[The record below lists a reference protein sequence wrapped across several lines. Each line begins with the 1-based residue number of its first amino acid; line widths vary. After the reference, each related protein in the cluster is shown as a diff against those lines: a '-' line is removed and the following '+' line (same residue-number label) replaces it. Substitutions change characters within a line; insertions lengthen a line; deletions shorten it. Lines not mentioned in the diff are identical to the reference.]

1 MSHSH
6 FDRESFYKLS
16 DLQRSLLQVISIVYA
31 PVAATPFASCLH
43 RLGINDPKDNESF
56 TLHSLRPFLVDLIH
70 GDWLVGEQG
79 KYHCPAG
86 LRECSPV
93 LTFHTRMVRSSPPET
108 AVFHVNKHIII

>member
-31 PVAATPFASCLH
+31 PVAANVFNVKTKFQIIYCHNA
-43 RLGINDPKDNESF
+43 NESF

-70 GDWLVGEQG
+70 GDWLVCEQG
-79 KYHCPAG
+79 KYYCPAG
-86 LRECSPV
+86 LREDIL
-93 LTFHTRMVRSSPPET
+93 LT
-108 AVFHVNKHIII
+108 AIDDGVFNEYSE